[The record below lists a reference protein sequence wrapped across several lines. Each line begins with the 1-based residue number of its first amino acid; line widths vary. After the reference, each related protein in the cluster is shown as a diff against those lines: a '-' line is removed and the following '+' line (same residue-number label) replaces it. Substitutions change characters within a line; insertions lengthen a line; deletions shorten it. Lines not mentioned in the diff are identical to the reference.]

1 MNTIHPLSLNGK
13 TFTKHPGKIVEV
25 APIGAQTRFGLI
37 VNKSVSLNGTV
48 TAPIVFQCSD
58 ALSMYETLKGRGVSV
73 SEPLNLSDGIWIS
86 FHDED
91 QNLFFLKQYTDQKN

>member
-1 MNTIHPLSLNGK
+1 
-13 TFTKHPGKIVEV
+13 
-25 APIGAQTRFGLI
+25 
-37 VNKSVSLNGTV
+37 
-48 TAPIVFQCSD
+48 
-58 ALSMYETLKGRGVSV
+58 MYETLKGRGVSV